1 MIIRLNTKAQ
11 VAQTLDKTGS
21 YLSLISCSS
30 GKIKLK
36 AFDSSMRE
44 LFNSQVFAGA
54 SIDFDFTATKI
65 EVETE
70 IDAEVVVFWST
81 SKFSSPVVTVQGAGV
96 ARMKT
101 VAVNGFA
108 KLNTVSGQ
116 NKSIKLKARE
126 GAVTLVGQSGN
137 QTGGW
142 LLEQGKEISLDTSG
156 DVFARGNA
164 ATMAVAIGAQVDM
177 SSGGLTYY
185 NKFFDKN
192 GNLYGKR
199 NSDGAV
205 VGIGHATH
213 SSWPEN
219 VGTLTKYREKLFIVT
234 KVSGGLTISEIVDGK
249 QIPRFL
255 PKTSLALGS
264 VEPDVAYFS
273 NDGNFLYCVFGNA
286 VGGQE
291 HVIFDLAYAKVSANW
306 KSANKGAPVRDAIV
320 PYSDG
325 WLMAFGSDL
334 WFIDKG
340 GNFSNVQKT
349 GSALAVGTSAKMV
362 VSGGTIAIQDHQNY
376 TLSISYDNSFDFVT
390 KQVVVTSAALF
401 AVGDLV
407 GSFTNSGLKL
417 FPRFGIESTE
427 NLGAQNSQVKLDTA
441 IYVAPN
447 GDVTAAWA
455 ANPFSGA
462 AVLTKMPIG
471 TLSGSVLPELVD
483 VAELF

>member
-1 MIIRLNTKAQ
+1 MIIRLNTKAGL
-11 VAQTLDKTGS
+11 AQTLDKTGS
-21 YLSLISCSS
+21 YLSLISCSA

-36 AFDSSMRE
+36 AFDSTMRE
-44 LFNSQVFAGA
+44 LFSSQVFAGA
-54 SIDFDFTATKI
+54 SIDFDFVATKI

-70 IDAEVVVFWST
+70 IDSEIVIFWST
-81 SKFSSPVVTVQGAGV
+81 SKFASPVVTLQGAGV

-126 GAVTLVGQSGN
+126 GTVNLVGQSGN

-142 LLEQGKEISLDTSG
+142 LLEPGKEISLDTSG
-156 DVFARGNA
+156 DIFARGNA
-164 ATMAVAIGAQVDM
+164 ATMAVAIGAPVDM

-185 NKFFDKN
+185 NKFFDKD

-213 SSWPEN
+213 SSWPTN
-219 VGTLTKYREKLFIVT
+219 TGTLTKYREKLFIVT

-264 VEPDVAYFS
+264 LSPEVAFFS
-273 NDGNFLYCVFGNA
+273 NDGNFLYCVFNNA
-286 VGGQE
+286 TGGQE

-306 KSANKGAPVRDAIV
+306 KAASKGAPVNDSIAA
-320 PYSDG
+320 YSDG
-325 WLMAFGSDL
+325 WLMAYGSSL

-340 GNFSNVQKT
+340 GNFSDVQKT
-349 GSALAVGTSAKMV
+349 GSALSVGLSAKMV

-390 KQVVVTSAALF
+390 KSVVVSSSALF

-407 GSFTNSGLKL
+407 GSFTNAGLKL

-427 NLGAQNSQVKLDTA
+427 NLGAQNTQIKMDTA
-441 IYVAPN
+441 IHVAPN
-447 GDVTAAWA
+447 GDVFAAWA
-455 ANPFSGA
+455 ANPMTGA
-462 AVLTKMPIG
+462 AVLTKMPLG
-471 TLSGSVLPELVD
+471 TLSGSILPELVD